1 MVKEILVGMDGKDIW
16 TLNLNEVLVVAVVVL
31 VEMAVMPQVQ
41 VMDPP
46 MDIPIH
52 NMDSTHFGM
61 EKVELVVL
69 VDLFL
74 NLDLLI

>member
-1 MVKEILVGMDGKDIW
+1 MDGKDIQI
-16 TLNLNEVLVVAVVVL
+16 LNLNEVLVAAVVVL

-46 MDIPIH
+46 MVIPIH
-52 NMDSTHFGM
+52 NMETIHFGM
-61 EKVELVVL
+61 DKVERVVL